1 MKTIEIEDYFQLQ
14 LSLSTIDSYHDQH
27 LPNEQEQQQQPDGQS
42 NNPSIIL
49 ERALLKIFSYC
60 QDEYSNKEC
69 LGDSKLKLFPTIFR
83 CLKQHRLNTVIL
95 YLCLRCFWFASRNKQ
110 LRLLFCSRE
119 VDIAPFL

>member
-1 MKTIEIEDYFQLQ
+1 
-14 LSLSTIDSYHDQH
+14 
-27 LPNEQEQQQQPDGQS
+27 
-42 NNPSIIL
+42 
-49 ERALLKIFSYC
+49 LKIFSYC

-119 VDIAPFL
+119 VDIAPFLLEMLTNTNKSLHHYQIILSKQEKVF